1 MAKFWVMVAIGFY
14 FTQTVVAF
22 QAPKRHNAQ
31 LVVCSWGQLWAVGG
45 TTDWAR
51 GVALFSRVLAQVV
64 QRAML
69 LVSAFQVGFHQRQV
83 LAQNRVVR
91 VPHELA

>member
-1 MAKFWVMVAIGFY
+1 MAQFWLVVAIGFY

-22 QAPKRHNAQ
+22 QAPKPHNTQ

-45 TTDWAR
+45 TRNWAQ

-83 LAQNRVVR
+83 LAQDRVVR
-91 VPHELA
+91 VPHQLA